1 MRGTSYGLAYGGGH
15 RPRHRAAR
23 HPGKRRGHRLHRLH
37 RLAHGLLR
45 RPRRDEGHRIHSD
58 PQDGAAARRVR
69 PAGRP
74 GAEALLLEPVHPLRR
89 RGRRQR
95 LRRLLAVRP
104 PVRLFSVVA
113 CAVVATT
120 LAAVAGL
127 TLAAAASLAHD
138 VLAKVVFKG
147 RLSANRELADA
158 RTAIVVVGVVAVVLA
173 IVTQHWNRQ
182 VLISFTFAAAASAL
196 LPIVLYG
203 TLWRGFTVNGL
214 RWALYGGLLS
224 PP

>member
-1 MRGTSYGLAYGGGH
+1 M
-15 RPRHRAAR
+15 
-23 HPGKRRGHRLHRLH
+23 
-37 RLAHGLLR
+37 
-45 RPRRDEGHRIHSD
+45 
-58 PQDGAAARRVR
+58 
-69 PAGRP
+69 
-74 GAEALLLEPVHPLRR
+74 
-89 RGRRQR
+89 
-95 LRRLLAVRP
+95 
-104 PVRLFSVVA
+104 VA
-113 CAVVATT
+113 CAVVATP

-173 IVTQHWNRQ
+173 IVTQRWNRQ

-214 RWALYGGLLS
+214 RWALYGGLLLTAVTMAFSRRS
-224 PP
+224 PATRSRSSPSATSTGSRSATRA